1 MSDSLFHFVF
11 PFLAILASGLKM
23 RHRILVA
30 LILASLA
37 VVLDVDHFFGLLA
50 RGTFHNIF
58 VTLLLPIALFGVAL
72 KFEKKG
78 TFWKTTTLMAA
89 LVLFSHP
96 AIDLFVGSAGVH
108 LFYPASNVDFL
119 FNPISI
125 PVTLPTGFV
134 AHAISSEGIGF
145 SIFFLFVLGIIFAED
160 LVKMLTRYK
169 SAERALEKTVVLEE
183 KKLKKN
189 L

>member
-1 MSDSLFHFVF
+1 M
-11 PFLAILASGLKM
+11 ATGLKI
-23 RHRILVA
+23 RHRIAVA

-37 VVLDVDHFFGLLA
+37 VALDIDHFFGLLA

-58 VTLLLPIALFGVAL
+58 VTVLLPLALFGLAL
-72 KFEKKG
+72 RFEKKG
-78 TFWKTTTLMAA
+78 IFWKTVTLMAA

-96 AIDLFVGSAGVH
+96 AIDMFVGSGGVH
-108 LFYPASNVDFL
+108 LFYPLSNVDLL
-119 FNPISI
+119 FSGISL

-134 AHAISSEGIGF
+134 AHAISNEGIGF

-169 SAERALEKTVVLEE
+169 SPGKAIEKTVEME
-183 KKLKKN
+183 GKKIKKS